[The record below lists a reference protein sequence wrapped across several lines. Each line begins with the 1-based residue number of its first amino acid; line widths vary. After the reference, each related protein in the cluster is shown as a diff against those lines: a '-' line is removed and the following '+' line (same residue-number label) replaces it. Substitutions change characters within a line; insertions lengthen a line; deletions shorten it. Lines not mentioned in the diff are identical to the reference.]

1 MSISSRTLSIVLAG
15 GAGSRLAP
23 LTRDRAKPAVPFG
36 GQYRIIDFTLSSC
49 LHSQLRQILVLTQ
62 YKSQSL
68 HRHLDQAWSMLNPA
82 MGEFIT
88 AVPPQLRTGES
99 WYQGTAD
106 AIFQNL
112 YMISD
117 SSADQVLILSGD
129 HIYRMDYSEMLRQHQ
144 RSGADV
150 TVACM
155 GTELSAARA
164 FGVVSTDTEDRIR
177 RFEEK
182 PDHPRPIPG
191 CDDKALV
198 SMGIY
203 VFSRRVL
210 CRELERDSQDPQSS
224 HDFGKDL
231 LPRLIRTHRVHA
243 HRFGCSDSCAA
254 MTDYWRDV
262 GTIDAYYQANMDLL
276 QARPPLDLYSRC
288 WPIYEG
294 SSSAPPARVRR
305 DEQGHPGDVSD
316 SLLSNGVTVSGG
328 RVQRSVLSPGVNVGS
343 RAIVDGCILFDGVQV
358 GDGAR
363 LSKCIVDKNV
373 HIPPGTV
380 VGEHPFHDSHR
391 FTLSDSGIVV
401 IPKDY
406 QFAEQPARAPASA
419 KRIRHQPHPALSFAG
434 LEG

>member
-1 MSISSRTLSIVLAG
+1 MSITSRTLSIVLAG

-68 HRHLDQAWSMLNPA
+68 HHHLVKTWSMLNPA
-82 MGEFIT
+82 LGEYIT

-106 AIFQNL
+106 AIWQNL

-117 SSADQVLILSGD
+117 SSSENVLILSGD
-129 HIYRMDYSEMLRQHQ
+129 HIYRMDYSEMLRDHQ

-155 GTELSAARA
+155 EADLSAARA
-164 FGVVSTDTEDRIR
+164 FGVVSTDSTDRIR
-177 RFEEK
+177 RFDEK

-191 CDDKALV
+191 RDDKALV

-231 LPRLIRTHRVHA
+231 LPRMIHTHRVHA

-254 MTDYWRDV
+254 ITDYWRDV
-262 GTIDAYYQANMDLL
+262 GTLDAYYQANLDLL
-276 QARPPLDLYSRC
+276 RPSPPLDLYSPC
-288 WPIYEG
+288 WPVYEG
-294 SSSAPPARVRR
+294 SSSAAPARVRR

-316 SLLSNGVTVSGG
+316 SLLSGGVTVSGG
-328 RVQRSVLSPGVNVGS
+328 RVQRSVLSPHVTVGS
-343 RAIVDGCILFDGVQV
+343 RANVDGCILFDGVQV
-358 GDGAR
+358 GEGAR
-363 LSKCIVDKNV
+363 LTNCIVDKHV

-380 VGEHPFHDSHR
+380 IGEHPFHDSHR
-391 FTLSDSGIVV
+391 FTLSDGGIVV
-401 IPKDY
+401 IPRGY
-406 QFAEQPARAPASA
+406 RFTEPSALPPAAS
-419 KRIRHQPHPALSFAG
+419 KRIRQQSRPALSFAG
-434 LEG
+434 LKG